1 MATDRIS
8 PTAHYTGTAW
18 VRAGLS
24 PASLATPQGRLLHAI
39 VNPFSHLAAPATA
52 GLTLEQVLRQRHMIL
67 DALLLRAVRERGVTQ
82 IVEIA
87 SGLSGR
93 AQRLLAQEARIARY
107 VECDLPAMADRKR
120 QLLARTGAI
129 DARLDVRDVDALAK
143 DGPLSL
149 RELVKTLDSTK
160 PVAFVTEG
168 LVNYFDRDRVE
179 QLWRGIS
186 AAASPFPAAVL
197 FSDLHVRNEA
207 LQYLP
212 ARVFIAAL
220 GIFARGR
227 VHLHYRDA
235 DEASET
241 LHATGFTD
249 VTLHR
254 PSVAA
259 PALGLTI
266 PQGRADLIRLIEAWT

>member
-24 PASLATPQGRLLHAI
+24 PASMATPQGRLLHAI
-39 VNPFSHLAAPATA
+39 VNPVSRLAAPATA
-52 GLTLEQVLRQRHMIL
+52 GLTLEQILRQRHMLL

-87 SGLSGR
+87 AGLSGR
-93 AQRLLAQEARIARY
+93 GRRLLAQEPRLVRY
-107 VECDLPAMADRKR
+107 IECDLPAMADRKR
-120 QLLARTGAI
+120 RLLARIGNV
-129 DARLDVRDVDALAK
+129 DARHEVRDIDALAV

-149 RELVKTLDSTK
+149 RQLAATLDSSA

-168 LVNYFDRDRVE
+168 LVNYFDRARVE
-179 QLWRGIS
+179 QLWRGI
-186 AAASPFPAAVL
+186 ADAASPFPAAAL

-207 LQYLP
+207 LPYLP
-212 ARVFIAAL
+212 ARVFITAL
-220 GIFARGR
+220 GVFARGR
-227 VHLHYRDA
+227 LHLHFGDA
-235 DEASET
+235 DEAAAA
-241 LHATGFTD
+241 LRNAGFVD
-249 VTLHR
+249 VTLHA

-259 PALGLTI
+259 PALGLTV
-266 PQGRADLIRLIEAWT
+266 PQGRADMIRLIEAWT